1 MKQKVNIKKYH
12 LKYFIHYIY
21 THMVIYTLDY
31 FQVIKILHY
40 YKGGWCIKKMG
51 GGAGVQV
58 RWLKNARGADIWV
71 EKDGKELKKQKDL
84 GYCQFPMAIKIY
96 ESEV

>member
-1 MKQKVNIKKYH
+1 MKQKVNIKNTISNI
-12 LKYFIHYIY
+12 LY
-21 THMVIYTLDY
+21 TIYTLDY

-40 YKGGWCIKKMG
+40 YKGGWCIKKWG
-51 GGAGVQV
+51 GGKWSGKVK
-58 RWLKNARGADIWV
+58 LKKAWGADIWV
-71 EKDGKELKKQKDL
+71 EKDGKELKKQKYL